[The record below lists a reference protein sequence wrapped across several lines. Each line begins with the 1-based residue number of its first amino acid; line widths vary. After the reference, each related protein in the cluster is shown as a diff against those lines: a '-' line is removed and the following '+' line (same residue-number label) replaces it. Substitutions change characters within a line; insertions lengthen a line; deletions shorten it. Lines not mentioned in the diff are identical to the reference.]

1 MKKSIFTF
9 LFLFLFVLSSA
20 FAQTCAQCNAGT
32 TVGNDYSSAL
42 GKDNTSTGAASFT
55 AGKSNT
61 ADTTYTIAIGSYSS
75 ASGKY
80 ATTLGRYISASG
92 ENSMVIGSGA
102 SAFTALSNSTAKS
115 LMIGFGSSKPTL
127 FVGPAPSTTK
137 TGKIGIGDV
146 TSPDA
151 KLHIKADDSEDATFL
166 IEPDNW
172 STVDWAEMQL
182 GASDNKIRGT
192 YNSGMEFSVDGHYYF
207 QDGNMGI
214 GLDTDSVPDHKLEV
228 AHSNNNGGMVLN
240 NVMPGDTNYHSQI
253 YFNKNGVE
261 KWAIGN
267 DIYRKGKQDFFI
279 WDHENGRTRF
289 IIDSLGRVGID
300 TNKNISYKL
309 TVKTDTLNGILV
321 KTNYGNHDYKY
332 CIHAKV
338 DNSKTKALV
347 VSNND
352 TTNFLVYGDGSVRAR
367 EVIVKVGSLGDFVFD
382 EGYKLPGI
390 LEMETFIE
398 ENKHLPGIP
407 SADEVDKEGM
417 NVGEFQNLLLQKVEE
432 QALYIIQLQ
441 KQLNSLSA
449 QMEQLTNS
457 NH

>member
-20 FAQTCAQCNAGT
+20 LAQTCAQCNAGT

-42 GKDNTSTGAASFT
+42 GKDNTSTGSASFT

-61 ADTTYTIAIGSYSS
+61 ADTTYTIAIGSYTS

-80 ATTLGRYISASG
+80 ATTLGRYLSASG

-102 SAFTALSNSTAKS
+102 SSIMNLSNSNSNS
-115 LMIGFGSSKPTL
+115 LMIGFGSANPTL
-127 FVGPAPSTTK
+127 FVGAAPSQTK
-137 TGKIGIGDV
+137 TGKIGIGNI
-146 TSPDA
+146 TSPSA
-151 KLHIKADDSEDATFL
+151 KLHLKADDREDAIFL
-166 IEPDNW
+166 IEPNSW
-172 STVDWAEMQL
+172 STGNLAEIQY
-182 GASDNKIRGT
+182 GASNNKIRGSFDT
-192 YNSGMEFSVDGHYYF
+192 GMEFSVDGHYYF
-207 QDGNMGI
+207 QDGNVGI

-240 NVMPGDTNYHSQI
+240 NVMLGDTNYHSQI

-261 KWAIGN
+261 KWSIGN

-309 TVKTDTLNGILV
+309 SVNTDTLSGILV

-390 LEMETFIE
+390 LEMEAFID
-398 ENKHLPGIP
+398 ENHHLPGIP
-407 SADEVDKEGM
+407 TADEVAKDGM

-449 QMEQLTNS
+449 QVEQLTKS